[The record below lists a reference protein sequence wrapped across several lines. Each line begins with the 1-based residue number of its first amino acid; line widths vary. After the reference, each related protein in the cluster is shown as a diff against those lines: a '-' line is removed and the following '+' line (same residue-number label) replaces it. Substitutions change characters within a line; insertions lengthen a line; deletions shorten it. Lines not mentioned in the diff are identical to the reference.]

1 MSPTVFRED
10 GYRFHFFS
18 LEESRG
24 HVHVVFCSGTAKSW
38 FEPKVELAMSKGF
51 SVKELNCMETII
63 KERKDEIK
71 DAWRVH
77 FGG

>member
-18 LEESRG
+18 LEESRM
-24 HVHVVFCSGTAKSW
+24 HVHVVSSDGTAKFW
-38 FEPKVELAMSKGF
+38 VEPKVELAMAKGF

-63 KERKDEIK
+63 KERKDEIE